1 MCICAFFAA
10 SLPVFD
16 PSTFQRASPATRA
29 ACGERSHL
37 IVLHDRASLLAHA
50 RTHARAGRVC
60 PPRSACPIAGC
71 VCGYNLLQL
80 GCSAFEALRRVSCLV
95 SRVSCLVCL
104 VSRISFLVSR
114 ISWAVLRI
122 CLRLG
127 LCPLAFP
134 DPKFSL
140 ARFRGF
146 AFGLSF
152 GFGFA

>member
-80 GCSAFEALRRVSCLV
+80 GCSAFEALRRVSCLL
-95 SRVSCLVCL
+95 SRVSCL

-114 ISWAVLRI
+114 GPFSAPACAWASALWLFLI
-122 CLRLG
+122 QSFLW
-127 LCPLAFP
+127 LA
-134 DPKFSL
+134 
-140 ARFRGF
+140 F